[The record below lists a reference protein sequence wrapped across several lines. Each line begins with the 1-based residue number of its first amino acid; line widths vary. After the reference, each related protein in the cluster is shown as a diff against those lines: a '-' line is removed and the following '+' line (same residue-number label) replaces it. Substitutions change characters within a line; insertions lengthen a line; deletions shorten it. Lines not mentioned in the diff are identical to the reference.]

1 VVIVGAVALLDPFP
15 ELLPFGL
22 VMATPEQPASEAM
35 ASAASKS
42 RKEAVWLAFKR
53 EMVRMFSD

>member
-1 VVIVGAVALLDPFP
+1 VVIVGAVAPPDPLP

-42 RKEAVWLAFKR
+42 RKAAVWLACKS
-53 EMVRMFSD
+53 EMVRMFLD